1 MYRSLLPWLY
11 TKVAD
16 WDKKE
21 YLKAKIRA
29 AAVKNVLIEVIDGRA
44 SYTEIEQP
52 SIAVINHA
60 ETVYA
65 IRRD

>member
-29 AAVKNVLIEVIDGRA
+29 AVKNVLIEVIDGRA
-44 SYTEIEQP
+44 SYTEIEQL